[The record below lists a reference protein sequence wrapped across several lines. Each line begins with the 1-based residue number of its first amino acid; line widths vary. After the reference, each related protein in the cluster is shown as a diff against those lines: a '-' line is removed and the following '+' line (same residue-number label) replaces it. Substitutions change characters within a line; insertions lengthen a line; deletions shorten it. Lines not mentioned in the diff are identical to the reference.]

1 MLRVVAAFVLV
12 ALAYPAFVA
21 LTGTPGGLGS
31 AARVAAI
38 SGSGVLLL
46 GVPAFLLFRCRGWW
60 QLWRFLVGGGLGGL
74 LLALVLLKS
83 DAANLALLAFVF
95 LVGSVVHALLFWC
108 LAVWRNPG
116 LTAPRQYCLP
126 GGYAY
131 KVASRALR
139 KPDGQGPATR

>member
-1 MLRVVAAFVLV
+1 MARVVAAFVLV
-12 ALAYPAFVA
+12 ALAYPAFIVFA
-21 LTGTPGGLGS
+21 GTPEGLGS
-31 AARVAAI
+31 AGRVTAI
-38 SGSGVLLL
+38 SGGGVLLL

-74 LLALVLLKS
+74 LLALVLLRS
-83 DAANLALLAFVF
+83 DAANLPLLAFVF
-95 LVGSVVHALLFWC
+95 LAGGVVYALLFWC

-131 KVASRALR
+131 KVARRMLR
-139 KPDGQGPATR
+139 KPDGKGPATR